1 MKTFLVPSDFSEN
14 ATNAL
19 HYAAS
24 LASQLKAKIIIVHV
38 VNFIV
43 IPVRSGKLVNLTEE
57 TDMQYY
63 LALNKIAGELRLK
76 QNIDCEVAVIDEY
89 EYGSFQE
96 SLNQFIIDQKVD
108 LVIMGT
114 KGATN
119 FLDKVIGT
127 NTSEFIKVAACP
139 VLVIPAGA
147 QYINIKHLAYAPD
160 LESNNKVFPKQL
172 FSFTAAFP
180 SRVSILDVK
189 PGTHQNTEAH
199 AQIIQ
204 CITKEFPHA
213 NYTLVQL
220 NDMDVIT
227 SIQSFVRDNQ
237 VDILATSVP
246 KQGFF
251 EDFFKSSFSK
261 ELVYQP
267 TLPLLALPEEY
278 LPVA

>member
-1 MKTFLVPSDFSEN
+1 MKTFLVPTDFSEN

-24 LASQLKAKIIIVHV
+24 LASQVKAKVIIVHV

-63 LALNKIAGELRLK
+63 LALNKIAGALRLK
-76 QNIDCEVAVIDEY
+76 QNIDCEVAVIDQY

-119 FLDKVIGT
+119 FLNKVVGT
-127 NTSEFIKVAACP
+127 NTSEFIKVAVCP
-139 VLVIPAGA
+139 VLVIPDGA
-147 QYINIKHLAYAPD
+147 QYANIKHLAYARN
-160 LESNNKVFPKQL
+160 LESKDKIFPKQL
-172 FSFTAAFP
+172 FSFTESFP
-180 SRVSILDVK
+180 VRVSILATK
-189 PGTHQNTEAH
+189 NTEAD
-199 AQIIQ
+199 AQIRQ

-213 NYTLVQL
+213 NYTILQL
-220 NDMDVIT
+220 NELDAIT
-227 SIQSFVRDNQ
+227 GIHSFVHDNH
-237 VDILATSVP
+237 VDILAISVP

-251 EDFFKSSFSK
+251 EDFFKSSLSK

-267 TLPLLALPEEY
+267 TLPLLALPEQY
-278 LPVA
+278 LSAA